1 MSLVALGH
9 ILQPPGDPNYPVPVR
24 EALDAGRNRLMSE
37 LAQHRFNN
45 AAESSLE
52 TTAVEQF
59 HRGAKLCESPIE
71 QIMLTALVFMAP
83 KAPDWSMP
91 VLHVVG
97 EDEDF
102 SRSDVVIAPQFVMAR
117 YRMDFLVQSK
127 LGGRR
132 RWLNIECDGYDYHM
146 SPEFQQRDAIR
157 DRYMAGLGIRTLRY
171 SGQWIY
177 KNHLRGVADEIEA
190 ELREWSKAA

>member
-1 MSLVALGH
+1 MSLVAIGH
-9 ILQPPGDPNYPVPVR
+9 LIQPMEGPNYIPAVR

-37 LAQHRFNN
+37 LAQHQFNN
-45 AAESSLE
+45 AAESSIE
-52 TTAVEQF
+52 ATAVEQF

-71 QIMLTALVFMAP
+71 QIMLAAMVFMAP
-83 KAPDWSMP
+83 KAPEWSMP

-97 EDEDF
+97 EDEEF
-102 SRSDVVIAPQFVMAR
+102 SRQDVVIAPQFVIAR

-146 SPEFQQRDAIR
+146 SPEFKARDMAR
-157 DRYMAGLGIRTLRY
+157 DRYMAGLGIRTIRY

-190 ELREWSKAA
+190 ELRSWSKAA